1 MSNLKKYLKYIL
13 LIIFGYILTSVLVF
27 IGFNSNYSPITL
39 QGNLPEQMS
48 IEKAEAISSEARI
61 YGYIENKQE
70 NNVNGKYIVA
80 TIYNSENEI
89 IAVESLEISGV
100 DYGTRKLFRMNINVK
115 NATSYS
121 IEILEE

>member
-27 IGFNSNYSPITL
+27 IGFNSNYSLITL

-121 IEILEE
+121 MEILEE

>member
-121 IEILEE
+121 MEILEE